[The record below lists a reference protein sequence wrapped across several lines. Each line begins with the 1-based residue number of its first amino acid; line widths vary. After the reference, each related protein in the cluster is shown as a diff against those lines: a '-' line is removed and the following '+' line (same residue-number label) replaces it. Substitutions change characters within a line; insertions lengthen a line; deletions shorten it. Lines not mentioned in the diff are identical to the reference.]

1 MIFNSLEFVLF
12 FSAVIACFLVVPA
25 RLRWLVLLASS
36 YIYYALWQL
45 YFPLLLMLCTLISY
59 FSALKMEGKHKHLF
73 LIFAVCSNLGLLIYF
88 KYFNFF
94 NDSLGN
100 LFSVLGF
107 SYPYGPLNIL
117 FPLGISFYVFQAIAY
132 NFDVYQKA
140 QKAERH
146 FGYFALYL
154 AFFPKLIAGPI
165 ERAENLL
172 PQIRKKL
179 HFSVE
184 NAASG
189 LNLIMW
195 GVLKKVVVADRLATY
210 VDMVFSQPHDFTG
223 KTLILA
229 SWLFTLQI
237 YCDFSAYTD
246 IALGCGKIFGINLTR
261 NFNYPYF
268 ATSISDFWRRWHIS
282 LTSWFRDYLYIPLGG
297 NRVTISRWCVNI
309 FMVFVLSGLWHG
321 ANWTFI
327 CWGALHGFFYLAEY
341 GSKTIRDRFWSL
353 INLNGSIAQQV
364 IQTIITFNLISLA
377 WVFFRADTLSDAFYI
392 ISHIFVQF
400 NLPLRSL
407 SSIFATFLVACI
419 FILFVLLE
427 IFLFIDHSK
436 KRKFFKKLP
445 FALKCPIY
453 VVGLVLISLLGV
465 STNEFIYFHF

>member
-12 FSAVIACFLVVPA
+12 FSAVIVCFLIVPA
-25 RLRWLVLLASS
+25 RQRWLVLLASS
-36 YIYYALWQL
+36 YIYYASWRL
-45 YFPLLLMLCTLISY
+45 YFPCLLMLCTLISY
-59 FSALKMEGKHKHLF
+59 FSALKMEGKHKHFF

-100 LFSVLGF
+100 LFSALGF
-107 SYPYGPLNIL
+107 SYPYGPLNIIL
-117 FPLGISFYVFQAIAY
+117 PLGISFYVFQAIAY

-140 QKAERH
+140 HKAERH
-146 FGYFALYL
+146 FGYFALSL

-172 PQIRKKL
+172 PQIRQKL

-184 NAASG
+184 NASAG
-189 LNLIMW
+189 LHLIMW
-195 GVLKKVVVADRLATY
+195 GVLKKVVVADRLAMY
-210 VDMVFSQPHDFTG
+210 ADMVFSQPHDFTG

-229 SWLFTLQI
+229 AWLFTLQI

-268 ATSISDFWRRWHIS
+268 ATSISDFWHRWHIS

-297 NRVTISRWCVNI
+297 NRVTISHWCVNI
-309 FMVFVLSGLWHG
+309 FMVFVISGLWHG

-341 GSKTIRDRFWSL
+341 GSKTIRARFWSL
-353 INLNGSIAQQV
+353 VNLNETIAQKV
-364 IQTIITFNLISLA
+364 IQTLITFNLISLA

-392 ISHIFVQF
+392 ITHIFVQF
-400 NLPLRSL
+400 DLPLRTL
-407 SSIFATFLVACI
+407 PSIFATFLVACI
-419 FILFVLLE
+419 FIAFVLLE

-436 KRKFFKKLP
+436 NGQFFKKLP
-445 FALKCPIY
+445 FVLKCPIY
-453 VVGLVLISLLGV
+453 IVGLVLISLLGV